1 MTDDDLDLDADA
13 KLSMVIT
20 GRIKPI
26 LAGHPA
32 RVQSSV
38 LAQLLAM
45 WLAGH
50 VALRQGAAENEKL
63 RDELLRDHI
72 DLVRRL
78 VPFDMQ
84 RMGTDKLQ

>member
-1 MTDDDLDLDADA
+1 MIDDDDLDDDA
-13 KLSMVIT
+13 KLSMAIT
-20 GRIKPI
+20 GKIKPL

-32 RVQSSV
+32 RVQSAV

-50 VALRQGAAENEKL
+50 VALRQGTTENEKL
-63 RDELLRDHI
+63 RDDLLRDHI

-78 VPFDMQ
+78 VPFDMR